1 MNNSN
6 TRFATSFIVKR
17 ISYPIIFGLAA
28 ILVMLYSWQSG
39 ARQGPKAVGPGGA
52 RPSELLALKPPQPA
66 PKLIGSGDVARHA
79 VLESLAEAGASAP
92 FLLGMDLLTQ
102 SSQGPSNHCH
112 VTDGTFTRCPDGS
125 SEWSDV
131 PVQAFP
137 ETNSFLYA
145 DQANLDPTLSSPNNT
160 FVLMYDQCSRTTPL
174 GPNEYV
180 LVSFKT
186 VEIESGQEKLKNYN
200 LHLFT
205 NGTIVFVEDGVV
217 RPPGRAQLIEGM
229 RGAVGFGP
237 SPNCSF
243 NHVIAEFQIELS
255 AAGGHS
261 YSPDPI
267 FWSSVVPPQP
277 TPTPP
282 PHSGVQI
289 KNVRV
294 VRSRLPIEMG
304 DLYSLQLE
312 LEEDDPSVNPNPV
325 NTSVDEEFTF
335 LGPPPPPSPFPTQAL
350 GDTVRGTLANSG
362 SLSPGVPQPFPF
374 PPIPTPLPSD
384 LTTLSY
390 HHAWNWMG
398 KIDRQGCIPTF
409 KDFFSPASSSAA
421 HGAMVLLEADFLASP
436 LLIAEAGTEAYHLLQ
451 DENLLLT
458 QGLYSYNV
466 QATDALGSDSFLLS
480 PIAVTV
486 PDSKQ
491 IAARQFLQLFILQAQ
506 PTLLAAGAPN
516 LHQGLL
522 ALEALMLG
530 CGCVQYSIAIDPDPN
545 FTQIATPQPIS
556 LPTLDNLPDSPGKQ
570 LSKAW
575 ARVFTDE
582 QVLSTTLNRFEG
594 ARAAGSNFW
603 MLKQMQAAQG
613 FQSALSSDLLAVD
626 SLTSDFINSAEG
638 QALSVT
644 PASIAAAQS
653 QLLSGGLPQVEQDIL
668 SELGFSSTDISSIA
682 DGTAA
687 IIGSLPLQWQQN
699 LMLGTAGII
708 SLNARLGNWIDRQVQ
723 ILASPQWTQLTPS
736 GGPSPRAIHT
746 AVYVPAANQMIVFGG
761 ASFNSGNFNDVWRL
775 TNANGIGAPSW
786 AQVTPAGTAPAPR
799 LGASATYDA
808 ATDSMIVFGGGLG
821 HTSPCSNE
829 VWALANASGVNGA
842 PTWNRLT
849 PSGAAPAP
857 RWGSATAYD
866 PATNSLIVF
875 GGNDCFRTTFNDVWV
890 LAHANGLGG
899 APSWTQ
905 LPLSGTGPPSGSFL
919 GGQGGVYAS
928 ATNRLILF
936 VEPGSVFVLSNA
948 NGLSGTPSW
957 TQLAPSGPPP
967 SLVGFVN
974 VIYDSAN
981 NRLIVYGGPTDG
993 ISANEVWVL
1002 SNADGS
1008 GGPPSWTRLATSDP
1022 PPRRSANVAIYDSA
1036 NNRLTIFGGGAATA
1050 NLADVWVLSDAN
1062 GIGGLTFGSGGQVT
1076 DTDHDGVPDDVDNC
1090 PLVPNHD
1097 QKDSNLDGIGDACE
1111 TPSLV
1116 RGTAAFLQANLD
1128 GSTGSTP
1135 TPLTV
1140 AQEPPLSDQIA
1151 RIVQFR
1157 VSNGMTN
1164 SPRRL
1169 INNLVG
1175 SLVEA
1180 GSVLPLDAGPLV
1192 TDVAQKAGVDLTPP
1206 VTVAATSP
1214 PANASGWNNSNVTV
1228 TLSAADNEPS
1238 GTGVKQITYSATGA
1252 QTIPGTVVNG
1262 ASASFTISAEGVT
1275 TIAFFGTDNSG
1286 NVESVR
1292 TLTIQ
1297 LDKTPPAV
1305 ACSANPNVLWPP
1317 NNQLEPVN
1325 VSLSVTD
1332 TLSGTAGFTL
1342 VSVTSN
1348 EPDSGQGDIQGFVTG
1363 TASTSGQLRAQRLG
1377 SGSGR
1382 TYTFVYSGA
1391 DRAGNATSCATTVVV
1406 PHDQG
1411 H

>member
-1 MNNSN
+1 
-6 TRFATSFIVKR
+6 
-17 ISYPIIFGLAA
+17 
-28 ILVMLYSWQSG
+28 
-39 ARQGPKAVGPGGA
+39 
-52 RPSELLALKPPQPA
+52 
-66 PKLIGSGDVARHA
+66 
-79 VLESLAEAGASAP
+79 
-92 FLLGMDLLTQ
+92 
-102 SSQGPSNHCH
+102 
-112 VTDGTFTRCPDGS
+112 
-125 SEWSDV
+125 
-131 PVQAFP
+131 
-137 ETNSFLYA
+137 
-145 DQANLDPTLSSPNNT
+145 
-160 FVLMYDQCSRTTPL
+160 MYDQCNRTTPL
-174 GPNEYV
+174 GQNEYV

-186 VEIESGQEKLKNYN
+186 VEIENGQEKPKNYN

-205 NGTIVFVEDGVV
+205 DGTIIFIEDGVV
-217 RPPGRAQLIEGM
+217 QPPGRAQIVEGM
-229 RGAVGFGP
+229 RGAVGFGL

-261 YSPDPI
+261 YSPDPN

-277 TPTPP
+277 TPTPTP
-282 PHSGVQI
+282 PGVQI
-289 KNVRV
+289 KNIALTTSSGSGQV
-294 VRSRLPIEMG
+294 EMG
-304 DLYSLQLE
+304 DFYNVVATVSDGIPNATLTVTADEQATSIPPSL
-312 LEEDDPSVNPNPV
+312 
-325 NTSVDEEFTF
+325 
-335 LGPPPPPSPFPTQAL
+335 PPAPPSPTLGL
-350 GDTVRGTLANSG
+350 GDSLFSFSSNPSLLTGVQPASPAG
-362 SLSPGVPQPFPF
+362 SNFGFPVEPFSF
-374 PPIPTPLPSD
+374 Q
-384 LTTLSY
+384 
-390 HHAWNWMG
+390 HRWNWMG
-398 KIDRQGCIPTF
+398 ELGSGNCVRAFQIMLTGGHVAADEIIRDKFSGVEGLVLSGALTLGTAAIEYYHQL
-409 KDFFSPASSSAA
+409 KDQQQLVP
-421 HGAMVLLEADFLASP
+421 
-436 LLIAEAGTEAYHLLQ
+436 
-451 DENLLLT
+451 
-458 QGLYSYNV
+458 QGLYQYPILAIDDSSG
-466 QATDALGSDSFLLS
+466 GSDSRMFG
-480 PIAVTV
+480 PIAVNV
-486 PDSKQ
+486 PDYKQ
-491 IAARQFLQLFILQAQ
+491 RLLQTYFKA
-506 PTLLAAGAPN
+506 TLLQGVLTGIPTPETWAIEAVVIFYSCGAFN
-516 LHQGLL
+516 V
-522 ALEALMLG
+522 AK
-530 CGCVQYSIAIDPDPN
+530 DPDSN
-545 FTQIATPQPIS
+545 FTVIASRQPIDS
-556 LPTLDNLPDSPGKQ
+556 PTLDSLPPSPGKD
-570 LSKAW
+570 SAMAW
-575 ARVFTDE
+575 IAASVDLE
-582 QVLSTTLNRFEG
+582 AMGICLGRFEG
-594 ARAAGSNFW
+594 ARAANNKQW
-603 MLKQMQAAQG
+603 MLAQLQAAQG
-613 FQSALSSDLLAVD
+613 FENALEADLAVIRTANAALVQD
-626 SLTSDFINSAEG
+626 IEAQGIQVTQASLSAM
-638 QALSVT
+638 QAQIL
-644 PASIAAAQS
+644 AS
-653 QLLSGGLPQVEQDIL
+653 GLPVIERNIL
-668 SELGFSSTDISSIA
+668 TELGFSAQDIDSL
-682 DGTAA
+682 GPPTAGL
-687 IIGSLPLQWQQN
+687 IGSTPTEWQQS
-699 LMLGTAGII
+699 LVDGVEGII
-708 SLNARLGNWIDRQVQ
+708 ASVSEVGNWINRELQ
-723 ILASPQWTQLTPS
+723 IVTAPEWTQLTPS

-786 AQVTPAGTAPAPR
+786 AQVTPAGTPPAPR

-821 HTSPCSNE
+821 HTSPCLNE
-829 VWALANASGVNGA
+829 VWVLANASGVNGG

-849 PSGAAPAP
+849 PGGAAPAP

-866 PATNSLIVF
+866 PATNSLIVY
-875 GGNDCFRTTFNDVWV
+875 GGNNCFQTTFNDVWV

-899 APSWTQ
+899 TPSWTQ
-905 LPLSGTGPPSGSFL
+905 LPLSGIGPPSGSFL
-919 GGQGGVYAS
+919 GVQGGAYA
-928 ATNRLILF
+928 AQTNRLILF

-948 NGLSGTPSW
+948 NGLGGAANW
-957 TQLAPSGPPP
+957 TRLAPSGPPP
-967 SLVGFVN
+967 SLVSFVN
-974 VIYDSAN
+974 VAYDSAN

-1008 GGPPSWTRLATSDP
+1008 GGPPSWTRLAASNP
-1022 PPRRSANVAIYDSA
+1022 PPRRSDNVAIYDSA

-1090 PLVPNHD
+1090 PLVPNAD

-1111 TPSLV
+1111 KPSLE

-1128 GSTGSTP
+1128 GTTSSTP

-1192 TDVAQKAGVDLTPP
+1192 TDVAQMAGVDITPP

-1238 GTGVKQITYSATGA
+1238 GTGVKQIIYSATGA

-1286 NVESVR
+1286 NVESVH

-1317 NNQLEPVN
+1317 NNKLEPVN

-1332 TLSGTAGFTL
+1332 TLSGAAGFTL

-1348 EPDSGQGDIQGFVTG
+1348 EPDSG
-1363 TASTSGQLRAQRLG
+1363 
-1377 SGSGR
+1377 
-1382 TYTFVYSGA
+1382 
-1391 DRAGNATSCATTVVV
+1391 
-1406 PHDQG
+1406 
-1411 H
+1411 